1 MASEKA
7 WKIKSSSAVVID
19 GRYRIDFSAPI
30 PALDS
35 PNAQAFAATDSETPE
50 IQLFTLI
57 CRTDLAQ
64 RHHVIDKQL
73 GSAFENI
80 LQPHYSG
87 YVDIDGNVR
96 PCAVFDRPLG
106 GRVLDSLVNGK
117 PVAEPIVTDRI
128 LPRIIKAL
136 ADFEHRG
143 VTHRRIRPENIFF
156 LDTECQYAV
165 LGECFSEPPGFSQ
178 PGYFETIDRS
188 MASPVGRGEG
198 TVGVD
203 LYALGVT
210 VATMLR
216 GKDPVA
222 GKSADEIW
230 ESKLSLGSFVT
241 LAGNLRISGPTDKL
255 LRGLLND
262 DPEARWSL
270 DDAEG
275 WVWGNARRL
284 NHMPVAVRASR
295 PLKIGTKMV
304 ILDRLAAH
312 ELGRLGNVGH
322 EYIKT
327 GGLVTWVR
335 NSLKDKDRATRI
347 SELIAAADTGKD
359 FADDMLVTQVCKS
372 LDPEGPIRFRGQAIC
387 RDGFGAVVSIAMNI
401 GDKAAQTLLG
411 DLFRSGFLNSWDAK
425 RGEGEGTVSEDVDV
439 SQLQSYMENG
449 APGFGLERCLYEL
462 NTATPCLSPLIV
474 EAGAVNLDEVL
485 RAINAAIGKSP
496 DTAEILDR
504 HTAAFVAARSI
515 DAALEIPKLAVP
527 AGDPA
532 ERRLAV
538 LGLFGTMQDVSKC
551 GPLLAMASWMDA
563 RIPPVLDLYK
573 SRTRR
578 ARLKKEAQAM
588 SSVGDITGMFKVLGS
603 LHTRAEDRIEHREA
617 MREYAEL
624 EAKLARIEDGGNVK
638 STETRALGRRI
649 STILGFMALVA
660 SLWFTYAVGY

>member
-1 MASEKA
+1 VASEKG
-7 WKIKSSSAVVID
+7 WKIKSSSAVVIG

-30 PALDS
+30 PDLDS
-35 PNAQAFAATDSETPE
+35 PNAQAFATTDNESPE
-50 IQLFTLI
+50 RLLFTLI
-57 CRTDLAQ
+57 CRADLAQ
-64 RHHVIDKQL
+64 RHHALHNQL
-73 GSAFENI
+73 EHGFENV
-80 LQPHYSG
+80 LQPHFSG
-87 YVDIDGNVR
+87 YADIDGDVR

-106 GRVLDSLVNGK
+106 GRVLDSLVSGK
-117 PVAEPIVTDRI
+117 AIAEPIVTDRI

-136 ADFEHRG
+136 ADFEHQG

-156 LDTECQYAV
+156 LDKECQYAV

-198 TVGVD
+198 TIGVD

-210 VATMLR
+210 VALMLR

-241 LAGNLRISGPTDKL
+241 LAGDLRISGPTDKL

-262 DPEARWSL
+262 DPSARWSL
-270 DDAEG
+270 EDAES

-295 PLKIGTKMV
+295 PLKIGNKSV
-304 ILDRLAAH
+304 ILDRMAAH
-312 ELGRLGNVGH
+312 ELGRLGEVGG
-322 EYIKT
+322 EFIKT

-335 NSLKDKDRATRI
+335 NSLKDKERATRI
-347 SELIAAADTGKD
+347 SELIAAAEEAKD
-359 FADDMLVTQVCKS
+359 ASADLLVTQVCKC
-372 LDPEGPIRFRGQAIC
+372 LDPVGPIRFRGQAIC

-401 GDKAAQTLLG
+401 GDKTAQESLG

-425 RGEGEGTVSEDVDV
+425 RGEVEGAISEDVDV

-474 EAGAVNLDEVL
+474 EAGAVDLDEVL
-485 RAINAAIGKSP
+485 QAINQAIGKSSEV
-496 DTAEILDR
+496 AEILDR
-504 HTAAFVAARSI
+504 HSAAFVAARSI

-527 AGDPA
+527 EGDPA

-538 LGLFGTMQDVSKC
+538 LGLFATMQKVSEC
-551 GPLLAMASWMDA
+551 GPLLEMASWMDA
-563 RIPPVLDLYK
+563 RMPPVLDLYK

-578 ARLKKEAQAM
+578 DRLKKEAKVM
-588 SSVGDITGMFKVLGS
+588 SAGGDLTGMFKVLGS
-603 LHTRAEDRIEHREA
+603 THSRAEDRIEHREA
-617 MREYAEL
+617 MKEYAEL
-624 EAKLARIEDGGNVK
+624 EAKLNQIEEGGNVK
-638 STETRALGRRI
+638 SAETRAAGYRI
-649 STILGFMALVA
+649 ATVMGIMALVA
-660 SLWFTYAVGY
+660 SFWFTITVGY